1 MRFVLASTSP
11 ARLTLLRSA
20 GLSPDT
26 MAPGVDED
34 ALVAAIE
41 AERGVAMEAAD
52 LVQTLARAKAE
63 AVVNE
68 LAASATEATLVFGGD
83 SAFEIAGAIHGKPHT
98 PERARERWLAQ
109 NGRTGTLWSGHWV
122 VLIEPGAQPRG
133 VGRVAAAKVSFAQ
146 LSEAEIDTYIATG
159 EPLAVAGAFTIDS
172 LGGPFISHVEGDP
185 STVVGLSLSTL
196 RELVREL
203 GVEWTAL
210 WESR

>member
-1 MRFVLASTSP
+1 
-11 ARLTLLRSA
+11 
-20 GLSPDT
+20 

-34 ALVAAIE
+34 ALVASIE
-41 AERGVAMEAAD
+41 ADCGVAMEAPD

-63 AVVNE
+63 AAAAE
-68 LAASATEATLVFGGD
+68 LLPSLTEPTLVFGGD
-83 SAFEIAGAIHGKPHT
+83 SAFEIAGSLHGKPHT
-98 PERARERWLAQ
+98 PERARERWIDQ

-122 VLIEPGAQPRG
+122 MLLQPGADSRG
-133 VGRVAAAKVSFAQ
+133 VGRVAAAKVSFAE
-146 LSEAEIDTYIATG
+146 LSETEIDAYIATG

-203 GVEWTAL
+203 GVEWTDL
-210 WESR
+210 WA